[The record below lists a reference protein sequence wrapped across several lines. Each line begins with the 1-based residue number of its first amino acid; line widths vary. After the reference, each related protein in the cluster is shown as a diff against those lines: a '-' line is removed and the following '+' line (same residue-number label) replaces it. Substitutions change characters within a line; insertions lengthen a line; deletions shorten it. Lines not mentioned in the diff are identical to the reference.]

1 MPGSVTVIESID
13 TRVSKDLLTK
23 YLQLKW
29 IFAIMQQYCANE
41 IMDRAKKHGNIFTA
55 IPRQGGGSKYVFGSP
70 TLTEDFFEKKAA
82 AGEKFLGSLFSKI

>member
-41 IMDRAKKHGNIFTA
+41 IMDRAKKHGNIARNTFLVIANRGCHPPTA
-55 IPRQGGGSKYVFGSP
+55 GSDLG
-70 TLTEDFFEKKAA
+70 A
-82 AGEKFLGSLFSKI
+82 AGKMTPYKHVAIL

>member
-41 IMDRAKKHGNIFTA
+41 IMDRAKKHGNIARNTILVFA
-55 IPRQGGGSKYVFGSP
+55 NRGCHPPSEGGRLNFPKQTRCY
-70 TLTEDFFEKKAA
+70 FF
-82 AGEKFLGSLFSKI
+82 FFFS

>member
-41 IMDRAKKHGNIFTA
+41 IMDRAKNLLLHEN
-55 IPRQGGGSKYVFGSP
+55 
-70 TLTEDFFEKKAA
+70 
-82 AGEKFLGSLFSKI
+82 